1 MTGGERDLLLPR
13 GSRLLHIGPHKTG
26 TTSIQSAFHT
36 NRTELAA
43 QGVHYAGTQR
53 QPMQAAHA
61 VTGRASPYADGKTP
75 PIGRWLAL
83 VREVRGAGEDRVVIS
98 SEGFAD
104 ADDAAVRRVI
114 SDLGPGQVHVVV
126 TLRPLVELLPSQWQ
140 QQVQS
145 GMTMPY
151 EDWLQAV
158 FNDPSNRVSR
168 AFWQRHRHDE
178 LIRRWATEAGAGNL
192 TAIVAE
198 SADRDGVLR
207 VLESMVG
214 LRPGTLVPEPDLS
227 NRSLTLAEVETI
239 RAFNAAF
246 RAEGLGTQLHA
257 KVMRF
262 GAAEL
267 MKRRAP
273 EPDEPRIQ
281 TPAWAVDRATE
292 VGREIVEGIK
302 SSGVR
307 VIGDRATLAPAS
319 PRAAAR
325 KSAPA
330 VPAKSAPRAAAE
342 EAWPTIGSTAALG
355 IVLASG
361 LARDA
366 SSMAGVEEAWPDGP
380 LDRGTPPPRPRVEPL
395 ELARVSTPLLGLV
408 LVRRLLG
415 AAVSRLPLPRR
426 TA

>member
-1 MTGGERDLLLPR
+1 VIGGEGDLLLPA

-26 TTSIQSAFHT
+26 TTSVQSAFHT
-36 NRTELAA
+36 NRAELAA
-43 QGVHYAGTQR
+43 QGVRYAGTQR

-61 VTGRASPYADGKTP
+61 VTERASPYADGKTP

-83 VREVRGAGEDRVVIS
+83 VREVRGAREGRVVIS

-114 SDLGPGQVHVVV
+114 GDLGVGQVHVAV
-126 TLRPLVELLPSQWQ
+126 TLRPLVELLSSQWQ

-145 GMTMPY
+145 GMTMAY
-151 EDWLQAV
+151 EDWLEAV
-158 FNDPSNRVSR
+158 FHDPSNRVSQ
-168 AFWQRHRHDE
+168 AFWHRHRHDE
-178 LIRRWATEAGAGNL
+178 LIRRWASEAGPANL
-192 TAIVAE
+192 TAIVVDG
-198 SADRDGVLR
+198 ADRDRVLR

-214 LRPGTLVPEPDLS
+214 LRAGTLVPEPELS

-267 MKRRAP
+267 MKRRVADR
-273 EPDEPRIQ
+273 DEPRIQ
-281 TPAWAVDRATE
+281 TPSWAVDRAAE
-292 VGREIVEGIK
+292 VGREIVEGIR

-307 VIGDRATLAPAS
+307 VIGDLASLVAPSATAAAADGARAMSHAAR
-319 PRAAAR
+319 RAA
-325 KSAPA
+325 
-330 VPAKSAPRAAAE
+330 E
-342 EAWPTIGSTAALG
+342 DAWPTIGATAALG

-366 SSMAGVEEAWPDGP
+366 ASVAGVEEAWPDGP

>member
-1 MTGGERDLLLPR
+1 MIGGDGDLLLPS
-13 GSRLLHIGPHKTG
+13 GLRLLHIGPHKTG
-26 TTSIQSAFHT
+26 TTSVQSAFHT
-36 NRTELAA
+36 NRAELAA
-43 QGVHYAGTQR
+43 QGVRYAGTQR

-83 VREVRGAGEDRVVIS
+83 VREIRGAREDRVVIS

-104 ADDAAVRRVI
+104 ADAAAVRRVI
-114 SDLGPGQVHVVV
+114 GDLGVGQVHVVV

-145 GMTMPY
+145 GMTMAY
-151 EDWLQAV
+151 EDWLEAV
-158 FNDPSNRVSR
+158 FNDPSNRVSQ
-168 AFWQRHRHDE
+168 AFWHRHRHDE
-178 LIRRWATEAGAGNL
+178 LIRRWAAEAGAGNL
-192 TAIVAE
+192 TAIVVDG
-198 SADRDGVLR
+198 ADRDRVLR
-207 VLESMVG
+207 TLESMVG
-214 LRPGTLVPEPDLS
+214 LRAGTLAPEPELS

-239 RAFNAAF
+239 RAFNVAF

-267 MKRRAP
+267 MKRRIP
-273 EPDEPRIQ
+273 EHTEPRIQ
-281 TPAWAVDRATE
+281 TPGWAVDRAAD
-292 VGREIVEGIK
+292 VGREIVDGIA

-307 VIGDRATLAPAS
+307 VVGDLASLAAPSSPAAGSAADES
-319 PRAAAR
+319 PAMSEADGR
-325 KSAPA
+325 
-330 VPAKSAPRAAAE
+330 VAE
-342 EAWPTIGSTAALG
+342 EAWPRIGATAALG

-366 SSMAGVEEAWPDGP
+366 SSVAGVEDAWPDGP
-380 LDRGTPPPRPRVEPL
+380 LDRGTPLPRPRVEPL

-408 LVRRLLG
+408 LVRRLVG
-415 AAVSRLPLPRR
+415 AAASRLPLPRR
-426 TA
+426 AG

>member
-1 MTGGERDLLLPR
+1 VIRGESDLLLPA

-26 TTSIQSAFHT
+26 TTSVQSAFHT
-36 NRTELAA
+36 HRDELAA
-43 QGVHYAGTQR
+43 QGVRYAGTQR

-75 PIGRWLAL
+75 PIRRWLAL
-83 VREVRGAGEDRVVIS
+83 VREIRGAREDRVVVS
-98 SEGFAD
+98 SEGFTDAD
-104 ADDAAVRRVI
+104 AAAVRRVI
-114 SDLGPGQVHVVV
+114 GDLGVGQVHVVV

-145 GMTMPY
+145 GMTMAY
-151 EDWLQAV
+151 EDWLEAV
-158 FNDPSNRVSR
+158 FNDPTNRVSQG
-168 AFWQRHRHDE
+168 FWHRHRHDE
-178 LIRRWATEAGAGNL
+178 LVRRWASEAGAGAL
-192 TAIVAE
+192 TAIVVDG
-198 SADRDGVLR
+198 ADRDRVLR
-207 VLESMVG
+207 TLESMVG
-214 LRPGTLVPEPDLS
+214 LRAGTLIPEPELS

-267 MKRRAP
+267 MKRRTP
-273 EPDEPRIQ
+273 EPAEPRIQ
-281 TPAWAVDRATE
+281 TPSWAVDRAAE
-292 VGREIVEGIK
+292 VGREIVEGIR

-307 VIGDRATLAPAS
+307 VVGDLASLVAPS
-319 PRAAAR
+319 SRAAGGAVR
-325 KSAPA
+325 KAPA
-330 VPAKSAPRAAAE
+330 VSVAARRAAE
-342 EAWPTIGSTAALG
+342 EAWPRIGATAALG

-366 SSMAGVEEAWPDGP
+366 SSVAGVEDAWPDGP
-380 LDRGTPPPRPRVEPL
+380 LDRGALPPRPRVEPL

-408 LVRRLLG
+408 LVRRLVG
-415 AAVSRLPLPRR
+415 AAASRLPLPRR
-426 TA
+426 AG

>member
-1 MTGGERDLLLPR
+1 VIGGDGDLLLPA

-26 TTSIQSAFHT
+26 TTSVQSAFHT
-36 NRTELAA
+36 NRAELAA
-43 QGVHYAGTQR
+43 QGVRYAGTQR

-83 VREVRGAGEDRVVIS
+83 VREVRGAPEGRVVIS

-104 ADDAAVRRVI
+104 ADDTTVRRVI
-114 SDLGPGQVHVVV
+114 DDLGAGQVHVVV
-126 TLRPLVELLPSQWQ
+126 TLRPLIDLLPSQWQ

-145 GMTMPY
+145 GMTMAY
-151 EDWLQAV
+151 EDWLEAV
-158 FNDPSNRVSR
+158 FNDPANRVSQ
-168 AFWQRHRHDE
+168 AFWHRHRHDE
-178 LIRRWATEAGAGNL
+178 LIRRWASEAGAGNL
-192 TAIVAE
+192 TAIVVDG
-198 SADRDGVLR
+198 ADRDRVLR

-214 LRPGTLVPEPDLS
+214 LRGGTLVPEPDLS
-227 NRSLTLAEVETI
+227 NRSLTFAEVETI
-239 RAFNAAF
+239 RAFNVAF
-246 RAEGLGTQLHA
+246 RSEGLGTQLHA

-273 EPDEPRIQ
+273 ERDEPRIQ
-281 TPAWAVDRATE
+281 TPAWAADRAAE
-292 VGREIVEGIK
+292 VEREIVEGIK
-302 SSGVR
+302 SSGVP
-307 VIGDRATLAPAS
+307 VIGDLSSLTTSSQPTSTKAAS
-319 PRAAAR
+319 AWSLKTAAAR
-325 KSAPA
+325 
-330 VPAKSAPRAAAE
+330 RAADA
-342 EAWPTIGSTAALG
+342 AWPTIGATASLG

-366 SSMAGVEEAWPDGP
+366 SSVADVVEAWPDGP

-415 AAVSRLPLPRR
+415 AAASRLPLPRR
-426 TA
+426 TT

>member
-1 MTGGERDLLLPR
+1 VIGGEGDLLLPA

-26 TTSIQSAFHT
+26 TTSVQSAFHT
-36 NRTELAA
+36 NRAELAS
-43 QGVHYAGTQR
+43 QGVRYAGLQR

-83 VREVRGAGEDRVVIS
+83 VREIRGAREDRVVIS

-104 ADDAAVRRVI
+104 ADTAAVRRVI
-114 SDLGPGQVHVVV
+114 SDLGVGRAHVVV

-145 GMTMPY
+145 GMTMAY
-151 EDWLQAV
+151 EDWLEAV
-158 FNDPSNRVSR
+158 FNDPSNRVSHG
-168 AFWQRHRHDE
+168 FWHRHRHDE
-178 LIRRWATEAGAGNL
+178 LIRRWAVEAGAGNV
-192 TAIVAE
+192 TAIVVD
-198 SADRDGVLR
+198 SADRDRVLR
-207 VLESMVG
+207 TLESMVG
-214 LRPGTLVPEPDLS
+214 LRAGTLVPESELS

-267 MKRRAP
+267 MKRRVP
-273 EPDEPRIQ
+273 TRDEPRIE
-281 TPAWAVDRATE
+281 TPRWAVDRAAE
-292 VGREIVEGIK
+292 AGREIVDGIA

-307 VIGDRATLAPAS
+307 VVGDLASLVASSPAAGRAPDKARATG
-319 PRAAAR
+319 AAAR
-325 KSAPA
+325 
-330 VPAKSAPRAAAE
+330 RAAE
-342 EAWPTIGSTAALG
+342 EAWPRIGATAALG

-366 SSMAGVEEAWPDGP
+366 SSVAGVEDAWPDGP

-408 LVRRLLG
+408 LVRRLVG
-415 AAVSRLPLPRR
+415 AAASRLPLPWR
-426 TA
+426 AG